1 MDQKLT
7 VYLETTIPSFLTGR
21 PSNDLIL
28 AGKQEVTRRWWE
40 TRLSFYQAVVSQFV
54 IDEAGA
60 GDPSAAEKRLNA
72 LDDIPLLEI
81 DDEVLDLTDRI
92 LSTGVI
98 PAKAATDAAHIA
110 IAARHRVDFL
120 MTWNCTHIAN
130 AEIAGKLRT
139 ILEVAGYTSP
149 VICTPD
155 ELFGPDENEN

>member
-1 MDQKLT
+1 MNQKLI

-28 AGKQEVTRRWWE
+28 AGKQELTRRWWE
-40 TRLSFYQAVVSQFV
+40 TRLICYQPVVSQFV
-54 IDEAGA
+54 IDESGA
-60 GDPSAAEKRLNA
+60 GDPSAAGKRLSI

-81 DDEVLDLTDRI
+81 DEEVLDLTDRI
-92 LSTGVI
+92 LSTGII
-98 PAKAATDAAHIA
+98 PPKAATDAAHIA

-130 AEIAGKLRT
+130 AEIMGRIRT
-139 ILEVAGYTSP
+139 VLELAGYFSP

>member
-1 MDQKLT
+1 MNQKLI

-40 TRLSFYQAVVSQFV
+40 TRLNCYQPVVSQFV

-60 GDPSAAEKRLNA
+60 GDPSAAGRRLSVIDN
-72 LDDIPLLEI
+72 IPLLEI
-81 DDEVLDLTDRI
+81 DEEVLELTERI
-92 LSTGVI
+92 LSTGII
-98 PAKAATDAAHIA
+98 PPKAATDAAHIA

-130 AEIAGKLRT
+130 AEIMGKIR
-139 ILEVAGYTSP
+139 EVVELAGYCSP